1 MICVYRSHILSFF
14 IYIKWF
20 VFFVNNYFSTLNNF
34 ELQVHYIFLFSVS
47 ISIFQYRH
55 RLDPKSI
62 NHSSN
67 QPINPVCLETY
78 NMKLNMERPISEKKQ
93 NYRTI
98 KCWLKKRDTV
108 VTNSAKVESAKK
120 KCLVAL
126 ENTLAML
133 VYAVHSDSL
142 KWARLSTK
150 RQVLLWL
157 FSWGESINRSG
168 KIYVNKSF
176 KHPSEIASI
185 WSINQSGKAGRSI

>member
-1 MICVYRSHILSFF
+1 
-14 IYIKWF
+14 
-20 VFFVNNYFSTLNNF
+20 
-34 ELQVHYIFLFSVS
+34 
-47 ISIFQYRH
+47 
-55 RLDPKSI
+55 
-62 NHSSN
+62 
-67 QPINPVCLETY
+67 
-78 NMKLNMERPISEKKQ
+78 MERTTSEKKP
-93 NYRTI
+93 NYRAI

-168 KIYVNKSF
+168 KIHVNKSF

-185 WSINQSGKAGRSI
+185 WSINQSNMQSGTKYLTNNHLIHPSDLKKTGTHARRRKY